1 MKSYKIESNSMN
13 DISYLDKDERI
24 KALMFDNINKNSN
37 LPHTS
42 RSLINQKIEVTQLQ
56 KFFDKTWER
65 FHFITDSPSFEYKD
79 SQGLTKYTSTAI
91 FKMDNLDDLTNHLS
105 EDIYDFKSIIIYNL
119 YEDLSDDSIKIRF
132 SVIDDTQATIRE
144 NRNKKIDQLL
154 DGKQNI

>member
-1 MKSYKIESNSMN
+1 
-13 DISYLDKDERI
+13 
-24 KALMFDNINKNSN
+24 
-37 LPHTS
+37 
-42 RSLINQKIEVTQLQ
+42 
-56 KFFDKTWER
+56 
-65 FHFITDSPSFEYKD
+65 
-79 SQGLTKYTSTAI
+79 
-91 FKMDNLDDLTNHLS
+91 MDNLDDLTNHLS

>member
-1 MKSYKIESNSMN
+1 MKSYKIESNYMN

-24 KALMFDNINKNSN
+24 KSLIFDNISKNSN
-37 LPHTS
+37 LPRTS
-42 RSLINQKIEVTQLQ
+42 RSLINQIEVTELQ

-79 SQGLTKYTSTAI
+79 SQGLMKFTSTSI
-91 FKMDNLDDLTNHLS
+91 FKMNNLDDLTNHLLQ
-105 EDIYDFKSIIIYNL
+105 DIYDLKSIIIYNL
-119 YEDLSDDSIKIRF
+119 YEDLTDDSIKIRF
-132 SVIDDTQATIRE
+132 AIIDDTQATIRE